1 VQPTKKHF
9 DAAIVGLGAAGC
21 WAAKV
26 LTENGLRVVALD
38 AGRMLSAADLPRDV
52 KPMSHWRKIL
62 LGRRWI
68 QSRSVSF
75 HPQIR
80 HLYIDDRR
88 NPYSTR
94 GGDTFLWIR
103 GRQVGGRLHTWARMA
118 LRLSDADFERGD
130 SDGRGQSW
138 PIRYRDLA
146 PYYDQIESFHGLR
159 GSRDD
164 LAHLPDGQLS
174 EQGEFNA
181 PAALFKR
188 KVEERWP
195 ERRVIIPRTLKHSI
209 DPIPAPLRCAL
220 QTNRVE
226 LIPEAPASRVLL
238 NDAGDRA
245 VGVEY
250 VDAQTRRLSTVS
262 ADLVLLCASSIESVR
277 ILLNSRSA
285 RHPRGIG
292 NGHDQLGRYVLDHNM
307 VVAKGS
313 TGEEYRELAS
323 SWKPRTSTPLDLSS
337 ELDFYI
343 PDFSATLR
351 DRSFTRGF
359 GIQGRISP
367 TDWGMGVF
375 GEMLPHRDNRVTLS
389 DRKDAFGIPV
399 ANICLHRR
407 ENDLR
412 MIEAQKRQVQ
422 LIAEAADLRIKM
434 PLPRILRGILWK
446 ALGPSVGVMH
456 LGVAIHETGG
466 ARMGEDAETSVTNSR
481 NQVWGV
487 PNLLVTDGSCFP
499 NTGCQNP
506 TLTIMALTARACE
519 LAVRGVA
526 ANLTRG

>member
-1 VQPTKKHF
+1 MQPRNKHF
-9 DAAIVGLGAAGC
+9 DAIIVGLGAAGC

-38 AGRMLSAADLPRDV
+38 AGRMLSPADLPRDV
-52 KPMSHWRKIL
+52 KPTSHWRKFL
-62 LGRRWI
+62 FGRQWI
-68 QSRSVSF
+68 QSRSISF
-75 HPQIR
+75 HPRVR
-80 HLYIDDRR
+80 HLYIDDKR
-88 NPYSTR
+88 NPYRTR

-118 LRLSDADFERGD
+118 LRLSDADFERGG

-146 PYYDQIESFHGLR
+146 AYYDRIETFHGLR
-159 GSRDD
+159 GSRDGLPD
-164 LAHLPDGQLS
+164 LPDGQVS
-174 EQGEFNA
+174 EQGEFTE

-188 KVEERWP
+188 KVEEHWP
-195 ERRVIIPRTLKHSI
+195 ERRVIVPRTLRNSI

-220 QTNRVE
+220 QTNRID
-226 LIPEAPASRVLL
+226 LITEAPASRVLL

-250 VDAQTRRLSTVS
+250 VDGQNRRLSTVS
-262 ADLVLLCASSIESVR
+262 ADLVLLCASSIESIR
-277 ILLNSRSA
+277 ILLNSRTS
-285 RHPRGIG
+285 RHPEGIG
-292 NGHDQLGRYVLDHNM
+292 NDHDQLGRYVLDHNL
-307 VVAKGS
+307 VVATGS
-313 TGEEYRELAS
+313 TGEEYRELSS
-323 SWKPRTSTPLDLSS
+323 SWKSRPFTPLDLGS

-343 PDFSATLR
+343 PDFSPTLR

-359 GIQGRISP
+359 GIQGRITP

-389 DRKDAFGIPV
+389 NKKDPFGIPV
-399 ANICLHRR
+399 ANIALRRR
-407 ENDLR
+407 ENDLN
-412 MIEAQKRQVQ
+412 MIETQKRQVG
-422 LIAEAADLRIKM
+422 LIAEAADLRIEM
-434 PLPRILRGILWK
+434 PLPRILRGVLWK
-446 ALGPSVGVMH
+446 AVGPRVGVMH

-466 ARMGEDAETSVTNSR
+466 ARMGLDAKTSVTNHR

-506 TLTIMALTARACE
+506 TLTIMALTARACD
-519 LAVRGVA
+519 LAVLGDD
-526 ANLTRG
+526 ANLTRA